1 MRSEMKKAGGPK
13 VKGLPQS
20 PLSSPSSR
28 ILKDSAA
35 SAANAADR
43 AASIHQMKSDT
54 EAPSNNPPT
63 LVNVGRR
70 KVVNFARRLTA
81 LGQLAANSGR
91 WRSCIGCQ
99 KADAR
104 GLKYYHLC

>member
-81 LGQLAANSGR
+81 QA
-91 WRSCIGCQ
+91 
-99 KADAR
+99 
-104 GLKYYHLC
+104 